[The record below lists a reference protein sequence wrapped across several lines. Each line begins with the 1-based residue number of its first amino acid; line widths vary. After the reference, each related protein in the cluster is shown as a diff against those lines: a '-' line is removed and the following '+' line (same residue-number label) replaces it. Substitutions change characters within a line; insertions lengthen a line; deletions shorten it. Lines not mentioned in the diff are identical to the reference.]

1 MPRDC
6 VDYYKEVLPEEFHDN
21 IVEFEPEKK
30 TKVNH
35 LEIIKEIARHL
46 GTIIEKIDSLDF
58 CPIIW
63 EDSFA
68 LLYELRDTVEQLNK
82 LSKQLEPIFNDEIFC
97 NDVQN
102 KAFVEN
108 LEEADGCFE
117 LFSWHFSKIDGV
129 LHEEG
134 PRENYEE
141 DYEYL
146 SAQLK
151 KAKQHLDQILI

>member
-1 MPRDC
+1 MSAN
-6 VDYYKEVLPEEFHDN
+6 Y
-21 IVEFEPEKK
+21 
-30 TKVNH
+30 
-35 LEIIKEIARHL
+35 LEIVKQVAPQLES
-46 GTIIEKIDSLDF
+46 IIEKTDSLVYWPWD
-58 CPIIW
+58 W
-63 EDSFA
+63 YESYDLLRGLEDA
-68 LLYELRDTVEQLNK
+68 VEQLNK
-82 LSKQLEPIFNDEIFC
+82 LSKQLDPIFNDEIFC

-108 LEEADGCFE
+108 LEEADRCFE

-151 KAKQHLDQILI
+151 KAKQHLDQILGE

>member
-1 MPRDC
+1 MSAN
-6 VDYYKEVLPEEFHDN
+6 Y
-21 IVEFEPEKK
+21 
-30 TKVNH
+30 
-35 LEIIKEIARHL
+35 LEIVKQEAQDL
-46 GTIIEKIDSLDF
+46 KPIIEKIDSLDF
-58 CPIIW
+58 CPIMW
-63 EDSFA
+63 EDSYA
-68 LLYELRDTVEQLNK
+68 LLHELEDAVAQIDQLSEQLG
-82 LSKQLEPIFNDEIFC
+82 PIFFDDTFWNDP
-97 NDVQN
+97 QN

-108 LEEADGCFE
+108 LEEADRCFE

-151 KAKQHLDQILI
+151 KAKQHLEQILTQI